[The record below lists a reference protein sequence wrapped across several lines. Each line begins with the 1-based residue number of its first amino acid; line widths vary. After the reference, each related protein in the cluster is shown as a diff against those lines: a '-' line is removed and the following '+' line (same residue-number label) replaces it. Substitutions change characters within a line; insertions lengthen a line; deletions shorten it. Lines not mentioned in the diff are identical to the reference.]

1 LERIKRVHLEWVK
14 IGHRTGS
21 NTHNVSATVSL
32 RAHEWDAVG
41 QWMWENRD
49 HYNGLS
55 VLPYDGGSYIQ
66 APFEDCTEE
75 HFNEMMQS
83 LKDIDLSRIVEL
95 DDATNLRGEAACAG
109 GACEIVS
116 A

>member
-1 LERIKRVHLEWVK
+1 
-14 IGHRTGS
+14 
-21 NTHNVSATVSL
+21 
-32 RAHEWDAVG
+32 
-41 QWMWENRD
+41 
-49 HYNGLS
+49 
-55 VLPYDGGSYIQ
+55 
-66 APFEDCTEE
+66 
-75 HFNEMMQS
+75 MMQS